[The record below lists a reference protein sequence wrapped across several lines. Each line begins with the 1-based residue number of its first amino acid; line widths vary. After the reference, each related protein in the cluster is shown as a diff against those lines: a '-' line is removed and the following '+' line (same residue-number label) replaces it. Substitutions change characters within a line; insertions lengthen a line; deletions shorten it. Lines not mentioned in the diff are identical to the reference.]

1 MKRLC
6 VILILFI
13 LMASIVIPVSAADN
27 KTKDIKILSED
38 NIVWKDITKH
48 SNGNSI
54 KLPTTKSF
62 TTSKGTKFIQVY
74 YGSVISISEDTEIIM
89 QQTPTKKELYYGYQK
104 GNISIPWEN
113 YYKVENCDA
122 TKCRVVRADFTTR
135 TMWIET
141 IPLAVANGITG
152 IPEYND
158 LPVGVKL

>member
-122 TKCRVVRADFTTR
+122 TKCRVVRGDFATR
-135 TMWIET
+135 QVWIET
-141 IPLAVANGITG
+141 ITVEIANGITG
-152 IPEYND
+152 LPEYND
-158 LPVGVKL
+158 LPKGVKI